1 MQNLI
6 IGAGLA
12 AIIAFLTIF
21 GFYDHRESDWQEA
34 RAARFECLESGLGA
48 ECNFQE
54 VKTMYLVKYNNE
66 SKKFKKLLYAKRFK
80 NLMEHYGILCK
91 IYKN

>member
-12 AIIAFLTIF
+12 VIIALLAISS
-21 GFYDHRESDWQEA
+21 FYNHRESDWQEA

-48 ECNFQE
+48 ECNF
-54 VKTMYLVKYNNE
+54 
-66 SKKFKKLLYAKRFK
+66 
-80 NLMEHYGILCK
+80 
-91 IYKN
+91 